1 MPPHTNLFDNLK
13 NHKNSEEEK
22 ITNIQKRV
30 VDVNSALYQ
39 TPTITQANAYSSVSL
54 SNANISNITNST
66 ATTPLPTPLP
76 LLSSSTFNFTSLLEN
91 SNNCNNNISSV
102 PDFFDTSSQESSI
115 KDIQANSVAE
125 ERDYL
130 ENCIEQMENGNEIVI
145 IPGIGYESSLL
156 DSIFDPIDLQH
167 NASTTSTSAP
177 NQKYAASSGHVS
189 SYLVNNESQSS
200 VNFNIYNNNYNN
212 HQHHHQHQMTSSSI
226 NFNQIEIKQEKHDLD
241 GDFPLAAT
249 HGVIPKTKTIRKN
262 GKLVNE
268 KHYGPIV
275 VRPRKNPAPTLASGR
290 KSKYAQL
297 TTDEEYRREIRRRRN
312 RLAAEKCKLK
322 RNEIEEKLEMDLV
335 NLNNEYHAINRENEV
350 LLAKK
355 MRLEKILN
363 EHTQTCISGSSSSS
377 SSTNNTTN
385 NNSSNITNIVIA
397 NIDYQANTQI
407 NYSLNPSSQ
416 LNNAQTY
423 FGGNNDSFTATP
435 NTSIYSSANGGGG
448 GYAQSIVYDLNP
460 LQQQQQQQQ
469 HPIQNFQ
476 TNGNALQNNFVAN
489 QQMFTRQNS
498 HFQYTNQ
505 YNRYV

>member
-13 NHKNSEEEK
+13 KNHTNSQEEK
-22 ITNIQKRV
+22 ITHIQKRV
-30 VDVNSALYQ
+30 DNDDDITVYQHQNQ

-54 SNANISNITNST
+54 SNANISNITNS
-66 ATTPLPTPLP
+66 ASLPTPLP
-76 LLSSSTFNFTSLLEN
+76 LLSSSTFNFSSLLEN
-91 SNNCNNNISSV
+91 SNNNNNNNSSV

-130 ENCIEQMENGNEIVI
+130 ENCIEQMENVNE
-145 IPGIGYESSLL
+145 IGYEISLL
-156 DSIFDPIDLQH
+156 DNIFDPIDLQH
-167 NASTTSTSAP
+167 NASTTTTNP
-177 NQKYAASSGHVS
+177 HQKYALSSGHVS
-189 SYLVNNESQSS
+189 SYNNNETQSS

-212 HQHHHQHQMTSSSI
+212 HHHHHQMTSSSI

-241 GDFPLAAT
+241 ADFPLAMT
-249 HGVIPKTKTIRKN
+249 NSVIPKTKTIRKN

-335 NLNNEYHAINRENEV
+335 NLNNEYHAINRENEM

-355 MRLEKILN
+355 MRLEKLLN
-363 EHTQTCISGSSSSS
+363 EHIQTCISGTSS

-385 NNSSNITNIVIA
+385 TNNNSSSSNITNIVIA

-423 FGGNNDSFTATP
+423 FGGNNDSFTANPNT
-435 NTSIYSSANGGGG
+435 NTSIYSNANGG
-448 GYAQSIVYDLNP
+448 GYAQSTIYDLNS
-460 LQQQQQQQQ
+460 LQQQQQ
-469 HPIQNFQ
+469 HPIQSFQ
-476 TNGNALQNNFVAN
+476 TNANTLQNNFVGN

-498 HFQYTNQ
+498 HFQYNNQ